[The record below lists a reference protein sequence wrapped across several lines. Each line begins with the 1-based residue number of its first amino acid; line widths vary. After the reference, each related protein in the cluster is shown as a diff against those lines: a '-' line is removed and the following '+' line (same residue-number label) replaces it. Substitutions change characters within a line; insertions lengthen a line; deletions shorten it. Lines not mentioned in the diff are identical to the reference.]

1 MLLGGLI
8 SGVYCSVEISV
19 NACPLMAQPV
29 RSRYE
34 EARSQLVSL
43 SSSPADEEYF
53 LSSRR
58 FWSKEELGDA
68 RGGSSPPPT
77 HRRPPGTIARGG
89 GTGKRLASTA
99 GFAVSGRGDVDGGAQ
114 RGARERYRDSGGG
127 GGGGGGGDHNAG
139 GIPPNPRHRGPPRPR
154 QARPPHD
161 LGTDEQEAGHTAWSA
176 GSVRWQG
183 QEGAAAAGQRGEVD
197 VWSRPDRVGG
207 GSSAA
212 LSCLTVDGVEQVLRE
227 IDPLPATVA
236 VCAAVVFLLA
246 PEDQPPADFLWPQ
259 GFEAVAVPAEDFL
272 LRLHEASGR
281 TASSS
286 KARFLVPVLQ
296 REELIP
302 EVIERQGGH
311 AVARYEQQFLV
322 CSSGNG
328 FLRELVPD
336 DGNWFPMT
344 VTGSR

>member
-1 MLLGGLI
+1 MDENARPLLDR
-8 SGVYCSVEISV
+8 
-19 NACPLMAQPV
+19 PT

-43 SSSPADEEYF
+43 STSPADEEYF

-58 FWSKEELGDA
+58 FWSKEELGDT
-68 RGGSSPPPT
+68 RGGSSPPPP
-77 HRRPPGTIARGG
+77 HRRPPGTTARGG
-89 GTGKRLASTA
+89 GGGGSKRLASTA
-99 GFAVSGRGDVDGGAQ
+99 GFAVSGRGDVDSGGAQ
-114 RGARERYRDSGGG
+114 RGGRERHGD
-127 GGGGGGGDHNAG
+127 GGGGGGGDNAG
-139 GIPPNPRHRGPPRPR
+139 GVPPNPQHRGPPPPR
-154 QARPPHD
+154 QARRPRG
-161 LGTDEQEAGHTAWSA
+161 LGTDEQEAGHAAGSA
-176 GSVRWQG
+176 GSARWQG
-183 QEGAAAAGQRGEVD
+183 QDGGDATGRGGEVD

-272 LRLHEASGR
+272 LRLREASGR
-281 TASSS
+281 TASSH
-286 KARFLVPVLQ
+286 KAQFLVPVLQ

-311 AVARYEQQFLV
+311 AVARYEQQF
-322 CSSGNG
+322 
-328 FLRELVPD
+328 
-336 DGNWFPMT
+336 FP
-344 VTGSR
+344 